1 MESIIYLWGLN
12 HEHTKKKI
20 FIFHLDVKP
29 TFKNIKKVENAHSI
43 EAIEIKRVIKYKYI
57 QLLPK

>member
-12 HEHTKKKI
+12 HEHTKKKK

-43 EAIEIKRVIKYKYI
+43 VAIEIKRVIKYKYI